1 MATIDI
7 HRPNHAS
14 HHGATGSHQ
23 ASEPGENAEPAALKA
38 LDSAQRSLVIKLGAL
53 GDMIIALGPFQ
64 AIRERHP
71 HAHITLLTTSSYAEI
86 GRRCGLFDDVLIDKR
101 PNWHELGRWLELRRG
116 LRQGQFDMVYD
127 LQNNDRTSIYYRL
140 FWPNQT
146 PLWSGS
152 APKASF
158 PFEDPRPPT
167 RHAFDRHR
175 EQLSGLGITDIPL
188 PDVRWMDTDI
198 SAFNL
203 PENACLLV
211 PGSAP
216 HRPEKRWPQ
225 QHFISLCDRL
235 LNADMVPVVLGTP
248 SEIVVTRDIATA
260 VPDAINLTGKTSLF
274 DLATLG
280 RMAKLAVGNDTGPMH
295 LIGAAG
301 APSVVLF
308 SGASSPYLSAPIG
321 PKVTSLQEASLDRL
335 SVDKVWR
342 CIDRLLNP
350 DEEL

>member
-1 MATIDI
+1 MAGDGQGEDASGGQMPSAPGA
-7 HRPNHAS
+7 PN
-14 HHGATGSHQ
+14 
-23 ASEPGENAEPAALKA
+23 PAD
-38 LDSAQRSLVIKLGAL
+38 LDAMRAAQKILVVKLGAL

-64 AIRERHP
+64 AIRNHHP
-71 HAHITLLTTSSYAEI
+71 NAHITLMTTGAYAEI
-86 GRRCGLFDDVLIDKR
+86 GRRCGLFDDILIDKR
-101 PNWHELGRWLELRRG
+101 PDWHEFSKWLDLRKKLRG
-116 LRQGQFDMVYD
+116 GKFDMVYD

-140 FWPNQT
+140 FWPSST

-167 RHAFDRHR
+167 RHAFERHR
-175 EQLSGLGITDIPL
+175 DQLSSLGITDIPL
-188 PDVRWMDTDI
+188 PDVRWMDTDV

-216 HRPEKRWPQ
+216 HRSEKRWPP
-225 QHFISLCDRL
+225 QHFIALCDRL
-235 LNADMVPVVLGTP
+235 LNNDMVPVILGTP
-248 SEIVVTRDIATA
+248 SESVVTNEIAGA

-280 RMAKLAVGNDTGPMH
+280 RAAKLAVGNDTGPMH

-321 PKVTSLQEASLDRL
+321 PKITSLQEASLDRL
-335 SVDKVWR
+335 SVDKVWKTIER
-342 CIDRLLNP
+342 MLNP
-350 DEEL
+350 DGDF

>member
-7 HRPNHAS
+7 PRQDRAVTTADELS
-14 HHGATGSHQ
+14 DRQ
-23 ASEPGENAEPAALKA
+23 AGPAAPNPADLEA
-38 LDSAQRSLVIKLGAL
+38 MRTAERVLVIKLGAL

-64 AIRERHP
+64 AIREHHP
-71 HAHITLLTTSSYAEI
+71 KAHITLMTTGAYAEI
-86 GRRCGLFDDVLIDKR
+86 GRRCGLFDEILIDKR
-101 PNWHELGRWLELRRG
+101 PDWHELSKWLDLRKQLRG
-116 LRQGQFDMVYD
+116 GKFDMVYD

-140 FWPNQT
+140 FWPSRT

-167 RHAFDRHR
+167 RHAFERHR
-175 EQLSGLGITDIPL
+175 DQLSGLEITDIPL
-188 PDVRWMDTDI
+188 PDVSWMDTDV

-203 PENACLLV
+203 PDNACLLV

-216 HRPEKRWPQ
+216 HRPEKRWPP
-225 QHFISLCDRL
+225 QHFIALCDRL
-235 LNADMVPVVLGTP
+235 LNNDMVPVILGTP
-248 SEIVVTRDIATA
+248 SESVVTNEIAA
-260 VPDAINLTGKTSLF
+260 AIPDAINLTGKTSLF

-280 RMAKLAVGNDTGPMH
+280 RAAKLAVGNDTGPMH

-321 PKVTSLQEASLDRL
+321 PKITSLQEASLDRL
-335 SVDKVWR
+335 SVDKVWKTIER
-342 CIDRLLNP
+342 MLNP
-350 DEEL
+350 DAEY

>member
-7 HRPNHAS
+7 PRQDRSMTENNGGTAPHAQGPS
-14 HHGATGSHQ
+14 HK
-23 ASEPGENAEPAALKA
+23 PADLEAMEA
-38 LDSAQRSLVIKLGAL
+38 AQRILVIKLGAL

-64 AIRERHP
+64 AIRAKHP
-71 HAHITLLTTSSYAEI
+71 NAHITLMTTGAYAEI

-101 PNWHELGRWLELRRG
+101 PEWHDISRWLELRRH
-116 LRQGQFDMVYD
+116 LRGGKFEMVYD

-140 FWPNQT
+140 FWPSQT

-167 RHAFDRHR
+167 RHAFERHR
-175 EQLSGLGITDIPL
+175 EQLAALGMTDIPL

-198 SAFNL
+198 AAFNM

-216 HRPEKRWPQ
+216 HRPEKRWPP
-225 QHFISLCDRL
+225 QHFIALCDRL
-235 LNADMVPVVLGTP
+235 LNDGMVPVILGTP
-248 SEIVVTRDIATA
+248 SETVVTNEIAGA
-260 VPDAINLTGKTSLF
+260 VKEAINLTDKTSLF
-274 DLATLG
+274 DLASLG
-280 RMAKLAVGNDTGPMH
+280 RAAKLAVGNDTGPMH

-321 PKVTSLQEASLDRL
+321 PQVTSLQEASLDRL

-342 CIDRLLNP
+342 TIEKLLNP
-350 DEEL
+350 QRDL